1 MNSSQDLDTH
11 LANGNKQ
18 RIVYYSCKAGE
29 GVDRDKQIVKALK
42 RHIIG
47 TEMKVNTTCLYLA
60 NETFPVQSLVQCV
73 KNNVKK
79 HVEDCDPFQAEK
91 ASDSLKYCDIKMDDY
106 GKIKDFQKDDMA
118 AIIIYASVGL
128 VAVIFVAGSAW
139 DLTKTR
145 DQWKKEEGTGML

>member
-11 LANGNKQ
+11 LTNGNKQ

-79 HVEDCDPFQAEK
+79 HVEHCDPFQAEK

-106 GKIKDFQKDDMA
+106 GKIKDFQKDDTA

-145 DQWKKEEGTGML
+145 DQRKKEEGTGML